1 MNILPIV
8 GYGSSVLRATCE
20 QADNN
25 EASLDTVIKLIATMG
40 SLKNCAGLAAN
51 QINKTQKIFVA
62 KLQGTLQV
70 VINPVIKKRRQN
82 TYTTEGCMSIP
93 DVFSDGV
100 TRDKILEVEYY
111 DRDFNRVTNRLSG
124 FDAIL
129 FQHEY
134 DHLYGILYTDRLDD
148 KNMELIKH
156 KLVEIE
162 EAKSP
167 TYYDMIFPDKEILL
181 FKEK

>member
-8 GYGSSVLRATCE
+8 GYGSSILRATCE

-25 EASLDTVIKLIATMG
+25 VASQDTVIKLIATMG
-40 SLKNCAGLAAN
+40 SLRNCAGLAAN
-51 QINKTQKIFVA
+51 QINRNQKIFVA
-62 KLQGTLQV
+62 KLQGVLQV
-70 VINPVIKKRRQN
+70 VINPVIKKRRQE
-82 TYTTEGCMSIP
+82 YHIVEGCMSIP
-93 DVFSDGV
+93 NVSSDGV
-100 TRDKILEVEYY
+100 IRDKILDVEYY
-111 DRDFNRVTNRLSG
+111 DRDFNRVAKKLSG
-124 FDAIL
+124 FDAVL

-148 KNMELIKH
+148 KNLELIKH
-156 KLVEIE
+156 KLAEIE
-162 EAKSP
+162 EANRP